1 MNDLK
6 GTPFGFV
13 IGALFPAKA
22 QHQPA
27 LDDGLMAQL
36 PTTNNHRHYSAFEQR
51 YTSGT
56 QNTKKHQT
64 DCLVCTTRTPEM
76 TSLADRYHL
85 DFAAAFVRGSL
96 PERQGL
102 SAEEIFRHGES
113 SGLRLHK
120 FKRMTPMPRV
130 RRVFGFLRQIEPN
143 GLLDIG
149 SGRGAFLWPLLSEF
163 PELNVH
169 CVDVRED
176 RVRDIR
182 AVSAGGISRLSA
194 EVADVTKL
202 PMADSSFDG
211 VSMLEVLEHLS
222 EPERAIA
229 EAVRVARRFVVV
241 SVPSMADDNPEHIQL
256 FTEQSL
262 TKLFTR
268 AGVQRLSIDYVL
280 NHIIAMAILKGAS

>member
-13 IGALFPAKA
+13 IGALLPAKA

-27 LDDGLMAQL
+27 LHDGLMAPL
-36 PTTNNHRHYSAFEQR
+36 PTTNNHRYYSAFEQR

-113 SGLRLHK
+113 SG
-120 FKRMTPMPRV
+120 
-130 RRVFGFLRQIEPN
+130 
-143 GLLDIG
+143 
-149 SGRGAFLWPLLSEF
+149 
-163 PELNVH
+163 
-169 CVDVRED
+169 VDVRED
-176 RVRDIR
+176 RVRDIH

-241 SVPSMADDNPEHIQL
+241 SVPSKADDNPEHIQL

-268 AGVQRLSIDYVL
+268 VGVQRLSIDYVL